1 MNNISGLDFSKFRFR
16 YRLTTVQIIVAA
28 FFAVI
33 LAGAVLLCL
42 PVSSAAGVWTAFPD
56 ALFTSVSATCVTG
69 LIVHDTALYWSLFG
83 KIVIICLI
91 QIGGLGVIT
100 MAFLVSVFMGSKI
113 SLVQRTLLVNSI
125 SGDNVRGIVQMSL
138 FILRTVLII
147 EAAGAAALM
156 PAFIRDFGPVQGIA
170 YAFFHSISAFCN
182 AGFDLCGVREPYSS
196 LTSYAADPL
205 VNIVVMLLILAGGLG
220 FYTWR
225 DIKRH
230 GVHFKRYQLQS
241 KIILTVNLI
250 LVLVPAVIFAL
261 TEYRDL
267 PAGERLLA
275 SFFQSVTTRTAG
287 FNTTDLSQFSEAGIL
302 LMLPLMLAGGA
313 PGSTA
318 GGMKMTTLAIVFA
331 VFMSVLHRQDDAVLF
346 QRRIPRETVRS
357 AMTICA
363 WYVTVIF
370 AGTLLVSYIED
381 APVLAC
387 LFETTSALNT
397 VGLTLGLTPGLHLG
411 SKIILMLMMFMGRVG
426 SLTFLYAVSVG
437 DRSRSHHLPQENV
450 NVG

>member
-1 MNNISGLDFSKFRFR
+1 MNSISGLDLSKFRFR
-16 YRLTTVQIIVAA
+16 YRLTTVQIIAA
-28 FFAVI
+28 SFLAVI

-69 LIVHDTALYWSLFG
+69 LIVHDTAVYWSLFG
-83 KIVIICLI
+83 KVVIICLI
-91 QIGGLGVIT
+91 QVGGLGVIT
-100 MAFLVSVFMGSKI
+100 MAFLVSVFMGLRI
-113 SLVQRTLLVNSI
+113 SLVQRTLLQTSI
-125 SGDNVRGIVQMSL
+125 SGNNVRGIVRMSL

-147 EAAGAAALM
+147 ETAGAAVMM
-156 PAFIRDFGPVQGIA
+156 PVFIRDFGPVQGTA

-182 AGFDLCGVREPYSS
+182 AGFDLMGVRQPYSS
-196 LTSYAADPL
+196 LTSYAADP
-205 VNIVVMLLILAGGLG
+205 VINIVIMLLILAGGLG
-220 FYTWR
+220 FFTWK
-225 DIKRH
+225 DIKQNGIHFRH
-230 GVHFKRYQLQS
+230 YQLQS
-241 KIILTVNLI
+241 KIVLTVNLI
-250 LVLVPAVIFAL
+250 LVLVPALIFAM
-261 TEYRDL
+261 TQYRDL

-275 SFFQSVTTRTAG
+275 SLFQSVTTRTAG
-287 FNTTDLSQFSEAGIL
+287 FNTTDLTQFSEAGIL

-318 GGMKMTTLAIVFA
+318 GGMKLTTLAVIFA
-331 VFMSVLHRQDDAVLF
+331 VFMSVLRRQDDAVLF
-346 QRRIPRETVRS
+346 QRRIPRKTVRT

-370 AGTLLVSYIED
+370 AGSLLVSYIED

-397 VGLTLGLTPGLHLG
+397 VGLTLGLTPDLHLG
-411 SKIILMLMMFMGRVG
+411 SKMILMLMMFMGRVG
-426 SLTFLYAVSVG
+426 SLTFMYAVSVG
-437 DRSRSHHLPQENV
+437 DRSRSQHLPQEDV